1 MSAAS
6 FHGRPDVTE
15 EPKTPD
21 DTPLG
26 LADGPGTPEERQRMF
41 DSAVEYHGTTDDLQ
55 RGAYILPDGRLLD
68 IPTVKGRTGRHP
80 FVQYIDRPMLNE
92 DAKSRFIRGGAIRYD
107 AEGRYT
113 TIGAPPTPP
122 QIDRLRQFMRHRG
135 PDDAMY
141 GTCEVQFELLG
152 PGCRDSFSIDPTSEA
167 LALARVTQFFGGEH
181 G

>member
-1 MSAAS
+1 
-6 FHGRPDVTE
+6 VTE
-15 EPKTPD
+15 KPKTPD

-41 DSAVEYHGTTDDLQ
+41 NSAVENHGTTDDLQ

-68 IPTVKGRTGRHP
+68 IPNVKGRKGRHP
-80 FVQYIDRPMLNE
+80 FVQYTDRPMSNE
-92 DAKSRFIRGGAIRYD
+92 EAKSRFIRGGAIRYD
-107 AEGRYT
+107 AEGRYA
-113 TIGAPPTPP
+113 TIGRPPTPP

-135 PDDAMY
+135 PSDAMY
-141 GTCEVQFELLG
+141 GTREVQFELLG
-152 PGCRDSFSIDPTSEA
+152 PSCCDRFSIDPKSEA